1 MSSKELPGSTYSLKR
16 EQALDDA
23 LASVLI
29 GAVVLVLLLL
39 PTWSVRYE
47 PLYDYQNHL
56 LEAQVVAEYANPIFG
71 YAEHYWIEASWWA
84 RSNALSTLLVIGLG
98 SLLPLEYAGKLV
110 LSLYFLVLVSGMT
123 LLLQQQGKR
132 LYLLA
137 SLPLLA
143 YNFTYTMGL
152 LNWSWGFALLVWGV
166 YFYLK
171 TQVKERWLPWLGLGV
186 VSLLAYAAHILAW
199 GLLLAVVFT
208 LAATSRRPVG
218 EWARLVIALSSAAT
232 LLLWTRPLLAAV
244 PLVMA
249 GGMWAL
255 GEGIRRL
262 RLKPWLVVGLSAAGV
277 VLFFGGYTLLREPIR
292 ARFPDI
298 GYSPYAKLGA
308 PLQLFT
314 LPRYHGAELTGLE
327 LVNWL
332 VFLLVL
338 AAAALLA
345 FSSLRPAAAHPSS
358 EERGWTAVL
367 GMLLLGYFLIPTRT
381 TDIITTEPRLLLVA
395 VFAGLMAARLPRR
408 GSSAQTALAG
418 VLVALGL
425 VFSSGA
431 LFHAR
436 SYDQGAQRW
445 AGVLNEL
452 PAGQRVL
459 AFAEPLPSPDPSFP
473 PRLEQT
479 FDQLQFSNTYALE
492 QGGFVSTTFF
502 NGPLRPYDARA
513 IPPYWWDGFRIRAY
527 MEQYCTRLA
536 EYYDWVI
543 VWNPRSERLIGVLD
557 GCYGAPARMDTEIG
571 VWRIN

>member
-1 MSSKELPGSTYSLKR
+1 MSSKEIPGSTYALKR

-23 LASVLI
+23 LASVLL

-39 PTWSVRYE
+39 PTWSVRYV

-56 LEAQVVAEYANPIFG
+56 LEAQVVADYANPIFG

-98 SLLPLEYAGKLV
+98 SLLPVEYAGKLV
-110 LSLYFLVLVSGMT
+110 LSLYFLILVSGMT
-123 LLLQQQGKR
+123 LLLRQQGKP

-137 SLPLLA
+137 VLPLLA

-152 LNWSWGFALLVWGV
+152 LNWSFGFALLVWGV
-166 YFYLK
+166 YLYMG
-171 TQVKERWLPWLGLGV
+171 TQQKEGWLPWLGLGI
-186 VSLLAYAAHILAW
+186 VSLLAYTAHILAW
-199 GLLLAVVFT
+199 GLLLIAVFT
-208 LAATSRRPVG
+208 LAAHARMSPRG
-218 EWARLVIALSSAAT
+218 WARLVIAVSTSAP
-232 LLLWTRPLLAAV
+232 LLLWTRPLLAAA

-249 GGMWAL
+249 GGLWAA
-255 GEGIRRL
+255 GGAVRRL
-262 RLKPWLVVGLSAAGV
+262 RLKPWLLVGLGAAAV
-277 VLFFGGYTLLREPIR
+277 VLFFAGYILLREPIR

-314 LPRYHGAELTGLE
+314 LPRYAGAELPGLE

-338 AAAALLA
+338 TAAALLA
-345 FSSLRPAAAHPSS
+345 FSSLRPAGDAPSS
-358 EERGWTAVL
+358 AHRGWAAVL
-367 GMLLLGYFLIPTRT
+367 GVLLLGYFLIPTRT

-395 VFAGLMAARLPRR
+395 AFAGMMAARPPRR
-408 GSSAQTALAG
+408 DSAAQKALIG
-418 VLVALGL
+418 VLMVLGL
-425 VFSSGA
+425 VFSA
-431 LFHAR
+431 AAFFHAR
-436 SYDQGAQRW
+436 SYDVGAQRW
-445 AGVLNEL
+445 AGILNGL
-452 PAGQRVL
+452 PAKQRVL
-459 AFAEPLPSPDPSFP
+459 VFSEPLPSPAPTFLP
-473 PRLEQT
+473 QLEQT
-479 FDQLQFSNTYALE
+479 FDQHQFSNTYALE

-513 IPPYWWDGFRIRAY
+513 IPPYWWDGFRIRPY

-543 VWNPRSERLIGVLD
+543 LWNPRSERLAGVLD
-557 GCYGAPARMDTEIG
+557 GCYGAPARLDAEIG
-571 VWRIN
+571 MWRVK